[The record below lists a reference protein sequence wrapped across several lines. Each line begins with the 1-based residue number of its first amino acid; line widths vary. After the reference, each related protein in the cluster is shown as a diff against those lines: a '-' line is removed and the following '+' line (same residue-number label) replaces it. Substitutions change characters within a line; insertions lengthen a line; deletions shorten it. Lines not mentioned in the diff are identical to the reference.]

1 MSQIAEA
8 ARPLVVVRIDHQHE
22 DAVKRSQEAD
32 ENWL

>member
-8 ARPLVVVRIDHQHE
+8 ARPMVVRIDHQHE